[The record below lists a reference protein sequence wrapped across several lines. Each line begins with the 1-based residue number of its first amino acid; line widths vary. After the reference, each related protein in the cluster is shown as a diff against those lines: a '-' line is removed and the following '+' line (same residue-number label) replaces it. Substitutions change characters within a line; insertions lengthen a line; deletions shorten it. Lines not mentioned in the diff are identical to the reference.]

1 MIVMPDTSP
10 PLERP
15 SPDRT
20 SYVPDVK
27 VEPVDRSNWRDVAD
41 LEVDASQRAFVA
53 EPSRYLALCCYG
65 DDWSPL
71 AVRADGRIVGFL
83 MWAVDPEDGACW
95 LGGILVDRH
104 YQRRGI
110 GRLATLRAIERLH
123 REHGHRAFALS
134 YLPANLVARRTYAAL
149 GFVETGETEGDEVVA
164 RMRVDD
170 AFGPDASTA

>member
-1 MIVMPDTSP
+1 MIVMPDKS
-10 PLERP
+10 P
-15 SPDRT
+15 SPDR
-20 SYVPDVK
+20 SADVSA
-27 VEPVDRSNWRDVAD
+27 VTVVPVDRATWRDVAD

-95 LGGILVDRH
+95 LGGILIDRRH
-104 YQRRGI
+104 QRRGI
-110 GRLATLRAIERLH
+110 GRRATLRAIERLH
-123 REHGHRAFALS
+123 AEHGHRSFALS
-134 YLPANLVARRTYAAL
+134 YLPANVAARRTYAAL

-164 RMRVDD
+164 RMRWDD
-170 AFGPDASTA
+170 AFEADSSTA